1 MQYFIIENG
10 QQVGP
15 MTIVQLAERHIT
27 SETLVWAE
35 GMPDWQ
41 PAWKVGEIR
50 YILEGNHAT
59 AENAATATTPPV
71 PPVPPTT
78 PPYESNSAQTDGT
91 QTPEAMRNNQ
101 PKKSYKKLWKIIG
114 ILVIVILLIFA
125 FTNPSKESHEEAV
138 RTEVSKAVD
147 KATATSDNNYFA
159 QGMRMVAKMIA
170 GNVVEAALDQLF
182 EYHNYV
188 FFSKGTVELNGE
200 SHTISYGFLGKVI
213 TLNSDDM
220 IKALESDNNVNIDES
235 SDSESSYD
243 DSNNADDQNANVTDD
258 NASDNLDNNADKAED
273 NVDKAIED
281 KADKAIDRVADKVGK
296 KVEDKI
302 NKKLDEVTDSSTIEK
317 LIDKI
322 LSLF

>member
-15 MTIVQLAERHIT
+15 LTIAQLAEKHIT
-27 SETLVWAE
+27 AETLVWAE

-41 PAWKVGEIR
+41 PAWKVEELR
-50 YILEGNHAT
+50 YILEDNKAGEGNAT
-59 AENAATATTPPV
+59 ANPGTTSVPPTPPV
-71 PPVPPTT
+71 PPVQPTKA
-78 PPYESNSAQTDGT
+78 PQ
-91 QTPEAMRNNQ
+91 
-101 PKKSYKKLWKIIG
+101 KKSNKKLWKIIG
-114 ILVIVILLIFA
+114 ILIVVLLLIFA

-170 GNVVEAALDQLF
+170 GNVVDAALDQLF
-182 EYHNYV
+182 EYHNYIL
-188 FFSKGTVELNGE
+188 FSKGTVELNGE

-220 IKALESDNNVNIDES
+220 VKALENDNNVNIEES
-235 SDSESSYD
+235 SDTESSYD
-243 DSNNADDQNANVTDD
+243 DSTDADDQNVNED
-258 NASDNLDNNADKAED
+258 NTSDNLDDNAEKDIEEKA
-273 NVDKAIED
+273 N
-281 KADKAIDRVADKVGK
+281 KAIDRVADKVSK

-302 NKKLDEVTDSSTIEK
+302 NKKLDEATDSSTIEK
-317 LIDKI
+317 IVDKI
-322 LSLF
+322 LELF